1 MKCLRELRKLKKNKV
16 EAIVKNI
23 LYIVPPKSQ
32 NLNWKLVE
40 NVRNFGLVLPTV
52 HAVLFCLLCHFLNGQ
67 LFTTWVESMQAMR
80 IAIWVWVL
88 AYVSALSKVNILKTI
103 KQALKCLNPIL
114 YFRLEFFKI
123 QTKTNNNYNKK
134 HHQGRLYKNVVNSNY
149 S

>member
-52 HAVLFCLLCHFLNGQ
+52 HAVFQIF
-67 LFTTWVESMQAMR
+67 
-80 IAIWVWVL
+80 
-88 AYVSALSKVNILKTI
+88 
-103 KQALKCLNPIL
+103 
-114 YFRLEFFKI
+114 
-123 QTKTNNNYNKK
+123 
-134 HHQGRLYKNVVNSNY
+134 
-149 S
+149 